1 MEIKHEIVKELQS
14 ETHEGPTIC
23 KKALKHFNGDY
34 NRAKISIDNHRWST
48 PLSGVVYHEP
58 DEDEVNYIDVEN
70 FREFDRDFWSWR
82 YARKIDVK
90 IDRDGKIDYLAS
102 GWPRPISEIRELEE
116 FVKQRK
122 EAAEHW
128 TPQITV
134 SDIIM
139 SSVNQFIA
147 GIKFKD
153 QWFVA
158 EFSRKYI
165 QDSGM
170 HVWQYATK
178 YDDYFITLR
187 FPMDQYMEWNKIGFD
202 GNNYIFNGK
211 TVSLKKLMDK

>member
-1 MEIKHEIVKELQS
+1 MEKFYD
-14 ETHEGPTIC
+14 G
-23 KKALKHFNGDY
+23 
-34 NRAKISIDNHRWST
+34 ID
-48 PLSGVVYHEP
+48 
-58 DEDEVNYIDVEN
+58 
-70 FREFDRDFWSWR
+70 FDMSSVAVR
-82 YARKIDVK
+82 YGKY
-90 IDRDGKIDYLAS
+90 DGTIDYDGS

-158 EFSRKYI
+158 EFSRK
-165 QDSGM
+165 
-170 HVWQYATK
+170 
-178 YDDYFITLR
+178 
-187 FPMDQYMEWNKIGFD
+187 
-202 GNNYIFNGK
+202 
-211 TVSLKKLMDK
+211 